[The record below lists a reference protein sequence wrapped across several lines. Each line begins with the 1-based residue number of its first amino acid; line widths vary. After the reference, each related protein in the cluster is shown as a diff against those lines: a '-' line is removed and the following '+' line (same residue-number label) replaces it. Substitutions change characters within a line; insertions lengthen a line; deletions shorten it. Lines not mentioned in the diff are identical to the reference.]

1 MELSRKRPILLVH
14 KSLRGVSKR
23 VNRNRSIKQHENSR
37 FEMCHSRNILESKR
51 DAACSDQY
59 DKILAECPRSILE
72 SEECGEPIN
81 DVCIAT
87 MKGMEGWYCSCRANS
102 TDPLAN
108 NESLVEECFVHK
120 RIFTHNRCLEP
131 GELEKANR

>member
-1 MELSRKRPILLVH
+1 
-14 KSLRGVSKR
+14 
-23 VNRNRSIKQHENSR
+23 
-37 FEMCHSRNILESKR
+37 MCYSRNVLESKR
-51 DAACSDQY
+51 DATCSHQY

-87 MKGMEGWYCSCRANS
+87 MRGMEGWYCSCRANS
-102 TDPLAN
+102 TDPLATN
-108 NESLVEECFVHK
+108 VSLVEECFVHK

-131 GELEKANR
+131 VELEKANR